1 VIYGMA
7 NNLETLAYIANLG
20 AISLHPWASRAL
32 KPENPDWVIF
42 DVDPGSASFESVC
55 EVAMEVKVVLDEL
68 GLVGFPKT
76 SGSKGIHVY
85 VPIKNDYTYDQVVPF
100 ANLIAAVVA
109 ASRPDLVSI
118 ERMVANRKKG
128 RVYLDYLQNGMGKSV
143 AGPYSV
149 RARPG
154 ATVSAP
160 LEWEE
165 VKRKQIRPADFT
177 IKNISTR
184 LKRKGDLF
192 APMLKKRQ
200 AIVRAVEKLSKML

>member
-1 VIYGMA
+1 
-7 NNLETLAYIANLG
+7 
-20 AISLHPWASRAL
+20 
-32 KPENPDWVIF
+32 
-42 DVDPGSASFESVC
+42 
-55 EVAMEVKVVLDEL
+55 
-68 GLVGFPKT
+68 
-76 SGSKGIHVY
+76 
-85 VPIKNDYTYDQVVPF
+85 VVPF

-109 ASRPDLVSI
+109 AGRPDLVSI

-165 VKRKQIRPADFT
+165 VRRKQIRPADFT
-177 IKNISTR
+177 IKNIKAR
-184 LKRKGDLF
+184 LRRKGDLL

-200 AIVRAVEKLSKML
+200 TIVRAVEKLSKMI